1 MDRVSALYS
10 EVSVCRQC
18 PEFTEHHKFA
28 PGCHGKGELGFMIVG
43 ESSHK
48 PSIDAGK
55 YYAQGSVRSILAGIV
70 DLDRDCYL
78 SDAIKCDKQF
88 CSAKGKTLDRIAQRC
103 SKRFLSQEISLLQ
116 PKAIVAVGRIAF
128 EVLTGVTGDFISR
141 QNDGRRYLSIGSKI
155 PVHPVI
161 HPSYAN
167 MYYGRVPWQ
176 SVPYAESFV
185 QIVWNCFESD

>member
-1 MDRVSALYS
+1 MNKVSTLYS
-10 EVSVCRQC
+10 EVSTCMRC
-18 PEFTEHHKFA
+18 AEFSEHHKFA
-28 PGCHGKGELGFMIVG
+28 PDCHGRGGRGLMIVG

-48 PSIDAGK
+48 PSIDAGR
-55 YYAQGSVRSILAGIV
+55 YYAQGSVRSLLDGVV
-70 DLDRDCYL
+70 DLERDCYL

-88 CSAKGKTLDRIAQRC
+88 CSAKGKTLDGIARRC
-103 SKRFLSQEISLLQ
+103 SSRFLSPEISLLQ

-128 EVLTGVTGDFISR
+128 EFLTGVTGDFVSR
-141 QNDGRRYLSIGSKI
+141 QNDSRVYLETASLI

-176 SVPYAESFV
+176 ILPYDQSFA
-185 QIVWNCFESD
+185 QIVQNCL